1 MLLVPPQIVPFD
13 FGSDII
19 NMNDMVSA
27 TCTVNKGDTPLDLH
41 WTTAPE
47 PTLGAGRL
55 MTNDGILITKTTQ
68 RISMLSIESVHA
80 RHRANYTCVARNAA
94 GVAYHTAELR
104 VNGEHKRIDRIL
116 LISSVV
122 FCFGYFN

>member
-1 MLLVPPQIVPFD
+1 MPFD
-13 FGSDII
+13 FGEDAI

-27 TCTVNKGDTPLDLH
+27 TCTVNKGDTPIDLH
-41 WTTAPE
+41 WTTAPD
-47 PTLGAGRL
+47 PKLGGSGKL

-94 GVAYHTAELR
+94 GEAYHTAELS
-104 VNGEHKRIDRIL
+104 VNG
-116 LISSVV
+116 SSIKE
-122 FCFGYFN
+122 F

>member
-1 MLLVPPQIVPFD
+1 MAT
-13 FGSDII
+13 
-19 NMNDMVSA
+19 A
-27 TCTVNKGDTPLDLH
+27 TCAVNKGDLPLDLY
-41 WTTAPE
+41 WTTAPD
-47 PTLGAGRL
+47 PMLHVGRL

-104 VNGEHKRIDRIL
+104 VNGERK
-116 LISSVV
+116 
-122 FCFGYFN
+122 